1 MNTLDKD
8 LANQPPPEPSP
19 DLGAA
24 VGVQEEQYG
33 IRNRDNLLLRKI
45 QMMRQQSGPLKI
57 PGSSRPYSHPSA
69 LTPRF
74 CSYPLPLHTRSSRVR
89 ELSEGGDGSSWGRF
103 SAAQFGDW
111 APGHRMGMA
120 GLGVKQTSKKGL
132 FFLSTSTSRLPCL
145 LQSAPTPHCLF
156 HGPETVCRIE
166 TPQAPVQA

>member
-24 VGVQEEQYG
+24 VDVQEEQYG

-57 PGSSRPYSHPSA
+57 PGSSRPYSHPLCFHSK
-69 LTPRF
+69 F
-74 CSYPLPLHTRSSRVR
+74 YSYPLPLHTRSSRVR
-89 ELSEGGDGSSWGRF
+89 ELSEGEDGSLWGRF

-111 APGHRMGMA
+111 APGHRTGMA
-120 GLGVKQTSKKGL
+120 GLGVKQKSKKSL
-132 FFLSTSTSRLPCL
+132 FFSRRPRAAYPAFYNLLPL
-145 LQSAPTPHCLF
+145 HTVSFMAQRQSA
-156 HGPETVCRIE
+156 E
-166 TPQAPVQA
+166 